1 VAVDAGGN
9 LYAQSGSYIY
19 EISVSGLETIVY
31 TGLSNPVG
39 LAVDGLG
46 NVYSADASNTSITQ
60 IVRNNL
66 TCNFG
71 TETTA
76 GSSTCSGTLTN
87 AGNQLTTGSV
97 TPSFFTL
104 SGCGVSGNHA

>member
-1 VAVDAGGN
+1 
-9 LYAQSGSYIY
+9 
-19 EISVSGLETIVY
+19 LETIVY
-31 TGLSNPVG
+31 SGLSNPAG

-46 NVYSADASNTSITQ
+46 NVYSADSSKTSITQ

-76 GSSTCSGTLTN
+76 GSATCSGALTN

-97 TPSFFTL
+97 APSYFTL
-104 SGCGVSGNHA
+104 SGCGVSANAIGHL